1 MMVIHFNYT
10 TMGWGFMWFLFPM
23 FGWGLGLMFH
33 AMDAFDWNP
42 FLGSNW
48 QEKKI
53 KELMNKDNFKNY

>member
-1 MMVIHFNYT
+1 
-10 TMGWGFMWFLFPM
+10 MGWGFMWFLFPM